1 MSNFSGNELNNKII
15 LPLIKKYKK
24 KREEL
29 KKAIKDPNIGLKEKL
44 ELIGKLHRL
53 PKHSSPVRY
62 RSRCLFSNKTGSVDK
77 KTGLNYFQIRLL
89 ASAGKLPGYRRASW

>member
-29 KKAIKDPNIGLKEKL
+29 KKAIKDPNLGLKEKL

-62 RSRCLFSNKTGSVDK
+62 RSVDK